1 MATKSKLSL
10 LICPIALLVHQS
22 LYAEE
27 QTTEKL
33 DTIVVSGQ
41 AEQKAQQ
48 GKDEV
53 FLKDQV
59 TEYKSKK
66 EIETYHSQSVSDLL
80 SGITGVYSGDAR
92 NGGAID
98 PIIRSSWGQGR
109 IPVLVDDT
117 EQAIT
122 IWRGYSG
129 VSNRNYLDPFLVS
142 EVNVEKGPNLDRS
155 LRSGAAGT
163 IRMTTLNPNDIIK
176 PGRNGALS

>member
-1 MATKSKLSL
+1 EVYSKNN
-10 LICPIALLVHQS
+10 
-22 LYAEE
+22 
-27 QTTEKL
+27 
-33 DTIVVSGQ
+33 
-41 AEQKAQQ
+41 
-48 GKDEV
+48 
-53 FLKDQV
+53 V

-142 EVNVEKGPNLDRS
+142 EVNVEKGPNLDRT

-163 IRMTTLNPNDIIK
+163 IRMSTLNPDDIIK
-176 PGRNGALS
+176 PGKKWALS

>member
-66 EIETYHSQSVSDLL
+66 EIETYKGHSVGELFN
-80 SGITGVYSGDAR
+80 GINGVYSGDTR
-92 NGGAID
+92 N
-98 PIIRSSWGQGR
+98 S
-109 IPVLVDDT
+109 
-117 EQAIT
+117 
-122 IWRGYSG
+122 
-129 VSNRNYLDPFLVS
+129 RNSRD
-142 EVNVEKGPNLDRS
+142 
-155 LRSGAAGT
+155 
-163 IRMTTLNPNDIIK
+163 
-176 PGRNGALS
+176 